1 MDQPSVSIVIAVY
14 NEAENV
20 AGVAADVV
28 AAFGE
33 GAGCFELIFVDDG
46 STDATANLIAAMS
59 ESDSRIRLIRHAVR
73 CGKSHAVR
81 TGVLAARA
89 QWIATMDG
97 DGQNNPRDLV
107 AMLAAAMASGQ
118 DAVLV
123 AGIRTRRDDP
133 LARRLATRFAN
144 GLRSRVLDDRC
155 PDTGCGMKVFR
166 RDDFLMLPC
175 FEGMHRFLP
184 ALFRRYGRPV
194 LHHPVSHHRRRAGVS
209 KYSNLGRALVGITDL
224 FGVIWLMQ
232 RMVPVHKTALK
243 YQRATSS

>member
-1 MDQPSVSIVIAVY
+1 MPDPAVSIVIAVY

-20 AGVAADVV
+20 AAVAADVV
-28 AAFGE
+28 AAF
-33 GAGCFELIFVDDG
+33 AGHDGFELIFVDDG
-46 STDATANLIAAMS
+46 STDATADCIAIIADG
-59 ESDSRIRLIRHAVR
+59 DSRIRLVQHSAR
-73 CGKSHAVR
+73 CGKSQAVR

-97 DGQNNPRDLV
+97 DGQNDPRDLV
-107 AMLAAAMASGQ
+107 AMLAAALASGH

-123 AGIRTRRDDP
+123 AGIRIRRDDP

-144 GLRSRVLDDRC
+144 GLRSGVLNDGC

-166 RDDFLMLPC
+166 RDDFLQLPC

-194 LHHPVSHHRRRAGVS
+194 LHHPVSHHRRRAGLS

-224 FGVIWLMQ
+224 FGVIWLMR
-232 RMVPVHKTALK
+232 RMTPVHNTKPWGE
-243 YQRATSS
+243 RGSSL

>member
-1 MDQPSVSIVIAVY
+1 MDEPSVSIVIAVY

-20 AGVAADVV
+20 TGVAADVV

-33 GAGCFELIFVDDG
+33 TGCFELIFVDDG

-73 CGKSHAVR
+73 CAKSHAVR

-89 QWIATMDG
+89 RWIATMDG
-97 DGQNNPRDLV
+97 DGQNDPRDLV
-107 AMLAAAMASGQ
+107 AMLAAALASGQ

-144 GLRSRVLDDRC
+144 GLIPSAGS
-155 PDTGCGMKVFR
+155 PDSWG
-166 RDDFLMLPC
+166 L
-175 FEGMHRFLP
+175 
-184 ALFRRYGRPV
+184 
-194 LHHPVSHHRRRAGVS
+194 RRRGQS
-209 KYSNLGRALVGITDL
+209 
-224 FGVIWLMQ
+224 
-232 RMVPVHKTALK
+232 
-243 YQRATSS
+243 